1 MRQEAVYD
9 VVKDE
14 CRKQFILGGVKGVSA
29 SQVAEKLNMHR
40 SNVAREFK
48 KLLDM
53 KLLYKREG
61 RPVLYYVDS
70 SVIEFDLKTHKDM
83 GSLLNNID
91 GFIERKTEVLA
102 NKGFREDEIKNKL
115 IYEVEGY
122 IDKYFQIASSRNEMQ
137 NIVKELIGVE
147 YVIGV
152 DGGGTKTEAI
162 AYNLQ
167 GEEIG
172 RGYSGFGNI
181 VVDREEGL
189 KNIEIA
195 ILKCMKNLD
204 ETKCVHI
211 YAGLAGAETGN
222 NKGVIKS
229 YLSERFPVSITVV
242 SDADLAINALL
253 KGEDGILTISG
264 TGSIS
269 YGKYK
274 GKMVRAGGWGNI
286 LGDEGSGYHIAIEA
300 LRKMVKDK
308 DTGLEISNLSK
319 ALLNELNMDSIKD
332 AVKFVYG
339 SNKGEIAALV
349 PVIVDEAMK
358 GESSAI
364 EILEQAGKDLAEITF
379 KVYKLLEIEGEAKLA
394 VKGSIITKISIVKD
408 SFVKTMKSYIE
419 KFTIIDDEVS
429 SAEGAYYMAVKDLS
443 IK

>member
-1 MRQEAVYD
+1 
-9 VVKDE
+9 
-14 CRKQFILGGVKGVSA
+14 
-29 SQVAEKLNMHR
+29 
-40 SNVAREFK
+40 
-48 KLLDM
+48 
-53 KLLYKREG
+53 
-61 RPVLYYVDS
+61 
-70 SVIEFDLKTHKDM
+70 
-83 GSLLNNID
+83 
-91 GFIERKTEVLA
+91 
-102 NKGFREDEIKNKL
+102 
-115 IYEVEGY
+115 
-122 IDKYFQIASSRNEMQ
+122 MQ